1 MAGVVARRGAGRHDV
16 LKVTLVC
23 LGILLFAQILIGVL
37 GFSALER
44 LIADMNAERAES
56 VARRLQDNIENG
68 LNLGKPLAQFFG
80 LPGLMEDVLQHSKE
94 ISGITITL
102 PEGETVSHLGAP
114 IVEAPAFSQA
124 LLSADG
130 APDANARSPKP
141 GARVQASRGQTLF
154 ATRLTDGEGR
164 IQGVLLLRM
173 KNDVRALERL
183 AGESLLALLCITLLA
198 AAALAAVFR
207 YLPLSSSRLRF
218 LVPLLALALAQGG
231 YALFVVST
239 FRDAWLFAMR
249 ENVTVLSADLAR
261 NLDRVLGYGLDLNRL
276 RDIEAPFS
284 RLARISPII
293 ATIELVDRD
302 GKVLNRANAGGALPV
317 EETEGAN
324 PRNFRGSQGG
334 QRLEMPLGQ
343 AVGRPEARGA
353 LVFHL
358 NDALIASGVR
368 SRVLDAV
375 TVVVISLVTAIEMLL
390 LSSFLMRPAPP
401 REESPVRPPPDEA
414 DAPGRLARPI
424 LFGFLLVWALPLGFL
439 PIYARSLIV
448 GEYGLPQNL
457 LLALPLTLEMAFG
470 FLATLAAGSLADR
483 RGWQTPTRFGFLL
496 FSLGMALCAVAESLY
511 FLAFARAVTGFA
523 YGLAWMGLQGFVV
536 TRTPGEARGRGM
548 THLIAGIF
556 AGHLS
561 GAAIGAMLMEQ
572 SGPRPVFVIGAVMA
586 LLPLLGM
593 FTLMR
598 AEMKPPPEAARPSA
612 WLSGVAP
619 PRPALCLLRDRGF
632 AWLLFSSV
640 IPFSVVQ
647 AGLLSFALP
656 LYLESIGVQA
666 SNTGRVLMVYGLCAV
681 YVGPFMGR
689 GIDRSRIAKKTW
701 ILWGSLLA
709 SASLFG
715 FYVGEGIAGALL
727 AVTALA
733 LASCCLNAAQS
744 PYMLALPE
752 AQKYGLT
759 RATSLMRAADKFGQM
774 AGPLVVGALFGLLS
788 MHKSLALTG
797 LLCLAAILPFALFA
811 PRDKE
816 SAAPR

>member
-1 MAGVVARRGAGRHDV
+1 MMEKAARRGAGRHEV

-23 LGILLFAQILIGVL
+23 LGILFFAQILIGAL
-37 GFSALER
+37 GFCALEK
-44 LIADMNAERAES
+44 LIADMNADRAER

-68 LNLGKPLAQFFG
+68 LNMGKPLAQFFG
-80 LPGLMEDVLQHSKE
+80 LEGLMEDVLQHSKE
-94 ISGITITL
+94 ISGIAITL
-102 PEGETVSHLGAP
+102 PEGEMVAHLGAP
-114 IVEAPAFSQA
+114 IMEAPAFSQA

-130 APDANARSPKP
+130 APAANARSPKP
-141 GARVQASRGQTLF
+141 GSRVQTSRNQTLF
-154 ATRLTDGEGR
+154 ATRLTDGEGQV
-164 IQGVLLLRM
+164 QGVLLLRM

-183 AGESLLALLCITLLA
+183 AAGSLLALCLITLCA

-207 YLPLSSSRLRF
+207 YLPLSSSRQRF
-218 LVPLLALALAQGG
+218 LAPLLALALAQGG
-231 YALFVVST
+231 YAFYVVST
-239 FRDAWLFAMR
+239 FRDVWLSAMH
-249 ENVTVLSADLAR
+249 EDVAALSADLAR
-261 NLDRVLGYGLDLNRL
+261 NLDRVLGYGLNLNQL

-293 ATIELVDRD
+293 ATIELVDRG

-317 EETEGAN
+317 EKTEGAN
-324 PRNFRGSQGG
+324 PRNFRASQGG

-343 AVGRPEARGA
+343 ASGRPEARGS

-375 TVVVISLVTAIEMLL
+375 TVMVVSLVAAIELLL
-390 LSSFLMRPAPP
+390 LSSFLMRPALPHGDMPP
-401 REESPVRPPPDEA
+401 RPPPDEA

-424 LFGFLLVWALPLGFL
+424 LFGFLLIWALPLGFL

-457 LLALPLTLEMAFG
+457 LLALPLVLEMAFG
-470 FLATLAAGSLADR
+470 LLATLAAGSLADR
-483 RGWQTPTRFGFLL
+483 RGWRTPTRFGFLL

-511 FLAFARAVTGFA
+511 FLAFARAVVGLG

-536 TRTPGEARGRGM
+536 THTPGKAQGRGM
-548 THLIAGIF
+548 TQLIAGIF

-572 SGPRPVFVIGAVMA
+572 AGPRPVFVIGAFMT
-586 LLPLLGM
+586 LLPFLGL
-593 FTLMR
+593 FVLTR
-598 AEMKPPPEAARPSA
+598 AGTAPPEAARPSA
-612 WLSGVAP
+612 WPSGVAP
-619 PRPALCLLRDRGF
+619 PRPAPRLLRDRGF

-647 AGLLSFALP
+647 VGLLSFALP

-752 AQKYGLT
+752 AQKYGLA

-797 LLCLAAILPFALFA
+797 LLCLAATLPFALFA